1 MSSIKLTHLHNPS
14 KDDLGE
20 NDFEFLSRLGG
31 PSVIHLNGKDNTRCR
46 FVVTLLHGNEPSG
59 LKAIH
64 ALIKQSF
71 LPLTSLKIIIASVV
85 AARTEPVFS
94 NRMLPGQRDLNR
106 CFSDSVFDLQGQLAK
121 AIAEQIN
128 EFSPEAVIDLHNT
141 SGSGPAFCVTIQ
153 DKPEHVAL
161 ASHFTRRV
169 IHTDIRLG
177 SIMEQD
183 FSCPI
188 VTVEAGGAQDPDA
201 DNNAF
206 LGLKSF
212 LTAENV
218 FERKQDME
226 ILRQPR
232 RLEIQADTTICFA
245 DTSDPTKNITIF
257 QDVEALNF
265 GVTEASHVLGWVN
278 DKGLENFHL
287 DDRNQHVSSFFRIE
301 RGQLLTNCPLKLFMV
316 TTRADIAKSDCLFY
330 FIKAESQQNETA
342 LPLSM

>member
-1 MSSIKLTHLHNPS
+1 MSSIKLTHFHNPS
-14 KDDLGE
+14 KDQLGQ
-20 NDFEFLSRLGG
+20 NGFEFLSRLGG
-31 PSVIHLNGKDNTRCR
+31 PSVIHIDGKDNSRCR
-46 FVVTLLHGNEPSG
+46 VMVTLLHGNEPSG

-64 ALIKQSF
+64 SLIQQCI

-106 CFSDSVFDLQGQLAK
+106 CFSDSVFDLQGQLAN
-121 AIAEQIN
+121 AIAEQIHQCA
-128 EFSPEAVIDLHNT
+128 PEAVIDLHNT
-141 SGSGPAFCVTIQ
+141 SGSGPAFCVSIKDQ
-153 DKPEHVAL
+153 PEHIAL

-183 FSCPI
+183 FACPI
-188 VTVEAGGAQDPDA
+188 VTVEAGGAQDQDA

-206 LGLKSF
+206 RGLRSF
-212 LTAENV
+212 VTAQNV

-232 RLEIQADTTICFA
+232 RLEIHSDATICFA
-245 DTSDPTKNITIF
+245 ASPDARKHITIS
-257 QDVEALNF
+257 QDVEKLNF
-265 GVTEASHVLGWVN
+265 GVTRPSHVLGWVYG
-278 DKGLENFHL
+278 KGLEHFHL
-287 DDRNQHVSSFFRIE
+287 DDRDQDVSTFFRLE
-301 RGQLLTNCPLKLFMV
+301 RGQLLTNCALKLFMV

-330 FIKAESQQNETA
+330 FIEAET
-342 LPLSM
+342 

>member
-14 KDDLGE
+14 IDDLGR
-20 NDFEFLSRLGG
+20 NCFNFLSHLGG
-31 PSVIHLNGKDNTRCR
+31 PSVIHIDGKDNSRCR
-46 FVVTLLHGNEPSG
+46 VVVTLLHGNEPSG

-64 ALIKQSF
+64 TLIQQDF
-71 LPLTSLKIIIASVV
+71 LPITSLKIIIASVV
-85 AARTEPVFS
+85 AARTEPAFS

-128 EFSPEAVIDLHNT
+128 GFSPEAVIDLHNT
-141 SGSGPAFCVTIQ
+141 SGSGPAFCVSIKDQ
-153 DKPEHVAL
+153 PEHIAL

-188 VTVEAGGAQDPDA
+188 VTVEAGGAQDLDA
-201 DNNAF
+201 DHNAF

-212 LTAENV
+212 LTAQNV
-218 FERKQDME
+218 FERKQYME
-226 ILRQPR
+226 ILHQPR
-232 RLEIQADTTICFA
+232 RFEIHPDATICFA
-245 DTSDPTKNITIF
+245 DSPDASKDITIF
-257 QDVEALNF
+257 QDVENLNF
-265 GVTEASHVLGWVN
+265 GVTQASHALGWVN
-278 DKGLENFHL
+278 GKGLKHFNL
-287 DDRNQHVSSFFRIE
+287 DDRNQDVSTYFRME
-301 RGQLLTNCPLKLFMV
+301 RGQLLTNCALKLFMV

-330 FIKAESQQNETA
+330 FIKAEN
-342 LPLSM
+342 